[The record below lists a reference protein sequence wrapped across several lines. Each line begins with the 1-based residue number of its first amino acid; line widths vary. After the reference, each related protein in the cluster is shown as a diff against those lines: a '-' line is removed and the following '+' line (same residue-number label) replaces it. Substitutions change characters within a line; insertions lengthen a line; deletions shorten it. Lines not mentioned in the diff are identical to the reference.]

1 MKKKKLYLLTTIL
14 VSFIVISTFSLNAYL
29 TWKQLLND
37 KYDTVTAI
45 ATLLDENLEGTYA
58 DQLSNDG
65 SPSELTIKDL
75 NQKLQPFVD
84 RIINS
89 YPDIGAGYYVKE
101 LNSIIAFGPNF
112 NEEGLRDISS
122 ESLARTVY
130 KTKKPYEFHN
140 YSQTRDGFV
149 FANISPIIRD
159 GEVIGHV
166 WVNILVEDVY
176 SVFLNDIGKKIGILI
191 IMVIIALAGT
201 RVIVNQYTKNL
212 RDFRKRVKNLTL
224 SKQGA
229 PKFPKELMEVYNDV
243 VASRSALEDSEKR
256 FRDIAT
262 AFNEYIWEID
272 KNGNYTFLS
281 DRVTSL
287 LGYEPAELIGKNKFD
302 YLILDEHTE
311 ALMKQFKQHMILET
325 PFQDI
330 EYCTHKKNG
339 DRVCLSTTG
348 LPIFDKTNQLI
359 GFRGATR
366 DITIQKQHVEA
377 INYLAYYNPLTKL
390 PNRTSLTKDIDEL
403 ILNAEQFSI
412 LFIDLDQFKRVNDAL
427 GHSMGDE
434 LLKALA
440 NRLTKSVQPGDKVFH
455 FGSDE
460 FIILLKNFTKIEE
473 LNIRSQNIFNY
484 VSTPF
489 QLNDQTLFITLSMGI
504 SIYPLHGNNIE
515 SLIKKADIAMYKAKE
530 IGQKTVS
537 LYTKELEN
545 SATERFEISN
555 ALNEALN
562 KQQFFLNYQPQVHLE
577 TKKIIGVEA
586 LIRWHHPKKG
596 IIPPVKFIPVAED
609 TGLII
614 QLGNWI
620 LRQACLD
627 RKQWLDQG
635 IEDIRVAVNISIK
648 QFQQD
653 GFVDMVKN
661 ILHET
666 GLDPKYLEL
675 EITESVAMTD
685 PKVVIKKLQLLK
697 DNNIFISID
706 DFGMGYS
713 SLNYLKD
720 LPIHQLKVDRAFIQ
734 YIAQKKDFAIVRSII
749 SIAQSLEL
757 SVIAEGVET
766 EEQVAILKGFNYPHT
781 YAQGFL
787 YYKSLLQHDLL
798 TVLKSEL

>member
-29 TWKQLLND
+29 TWKQLQND
-37 KYDTVTAI
+37 KYDTVIAI

-89 YPDIGAGYYVKE
+89 YPDVGAGYYVKE